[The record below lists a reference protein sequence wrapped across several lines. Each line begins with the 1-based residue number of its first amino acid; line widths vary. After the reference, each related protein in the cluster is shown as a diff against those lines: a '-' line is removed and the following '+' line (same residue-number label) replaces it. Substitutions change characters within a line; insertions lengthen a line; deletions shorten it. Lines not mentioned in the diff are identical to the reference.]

1 MGSLKYLTKFLKPYR
16 KESVFAL
23 LTLTLVVAGDLM
35 VPRLTQQIIDQGIT
49 PGNMR
54 VVITTALLMIGVSI
68 LSTLLAIIN
77 SVLSVRVGQ
86 KFGHDLRLDVFKQ
99 TQTFSFGNLDKLQT
113 GEILTSLT
121 SDINMVQ
128 QIIMMFLR
136 IGTRAPLLLI
146 GSAILLFVTSPSLA
160 LMILPL
166 ILATGLFIGFF
177 AGKIPPMFL
186 AIQKQLDKLNNVL
199 QENLSGVRVV
209 KAFVREDFE
218 NQRFE
223 KVNSDYMQKQ
233 INATQLLAILLPT
246 LILIINFGSVAI
258 VWFGGKQ
265 VINGSLTLGEIIAF
279 GNYLATTMFPLMM
292 LAMIVGMAAAAEA
305 SAQRIRNVLDN
316 QPEIQD
322 LPDAN
327 PHTITQGRVA
337 FENVTFSYN
346 GTGDPVL
353 KGINLVAEPGQ
364 TVAILG
370 ATGSGKTSLIS
381 LIPRFYDIKEGRITI
396 DGIDIRQFTQDSLR
410 SQIGVALQEAV
421 LFTGTIRDNIRYGK
435 PDASEEEV
443 LAAAK
448 AAQAHEFIMEF
459 PDGYDTLVGQRGS
472 NFSGGQK
479 QRLAIARAL
488 LIQPKVL
495 ILDDSTSAVDVE
507 TEIEIEKAMAQLM
520 GRSTTFIVAQR
531 ISTVLNADKIIVLDD
546 GSIAAEGRHQDL
558 LASSRI
564 YQEIYDSQLGN
575 GDLVPALA
583 GGI

>member
-507 TEIEIEKAMAQLM
+507 TEIEIEKAMAQLI